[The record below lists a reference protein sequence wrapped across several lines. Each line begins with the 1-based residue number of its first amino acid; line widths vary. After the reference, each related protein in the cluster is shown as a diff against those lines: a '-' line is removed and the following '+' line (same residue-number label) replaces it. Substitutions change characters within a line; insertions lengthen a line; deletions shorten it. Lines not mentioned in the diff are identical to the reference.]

1 MDWDAERYEQ
11 WFATP
16 EGRFA
21 LGAERRLL
29 DSMVAEWPR
38 RNQRVLEIGC
48 GTGLF
53 QQILFDDGFAVAGL
67 DKSQEMIAG
76 ARRRLGPAA
85 ELYVGDGS
93 CLPFADNEFD
103 FCVLWTVL
111 EFCQDPGAV
120 LAEATRVASK
130 GLLIGF
136 LNRSSA
142 YWLARG
148 RTWPWNRG
156 RTLAQAHWYT
166 WAEMRALALVHTD
179 KTPARTRSVLLGPP
193 CTWRAAQPWKAL
205 NTLLL
210 PPMFGAICAMRIDL
224 MGYQPLTPI
233 YSWTTEPGIG

>member
-1 MDWDAERYEQ
+1 MDWDALRYEQ
-11 WFATP
+11 WFATE

-53 QQILFDDGFAVAGL
+53 QQILFDDGFSVAGL
-67 DKSQEMIAG
+67 DKSPEMIAG
-76 ARRRLGPAA
+76 ARRRLGPSA
-85 ELYVGDGS
+85 ELYVADGS
-93 CLPFADNEFD
+93 ALPFSDNEFD

-111 EFCQDPGAV
+111 EFCLDPAQV
-120 LAEATRVASK
+120 LAEAARVAAK

-136 LNRSSA
+136 LNRHSA

-148 RTWPWNRG
+148 CAWPWGRD
-156 RTLAQAHWYT
+156 RTLAQARWFT
-166 WAEMRALALVHTD
+166 WAEMRALALVQTG

-193 CTWRAAQPWKAL
+193 CTWRPAQPWKAVNNL
-205 NTLLL
+205 VL
-210 PPMFGAICAMRIDL
+210 PPLFGAICALRIDFV
-224 MGYQPLTPI
+224 GYQPLTPI
-233 YSWTTEPGIG
+233 YSWSTEPG